1 MGGFL
6 RRRANSE
13 PMPPDG
19 YPDLPTERLPALS
32 LQRPRTRS
40 RRTLRPLR
48 RGGRLPSTVSN
59 ASWTS
64 TPPPR
69 TATGTAP
76 SSWRLRPGRTASWPP
91 PNGTSG
97 ASALTL
103 SAGRLPVAEQ
113 LELLFEVPPAAPGQ
127 PAADPVPRP
136 KTGESGRFGP
146 ISADRRE
153 KTAHDGAV
161 TAPQGTLG
169 PPPFRRC
176 ARWSASRSAT
186 SMTAGTTSEVAA
198 STRRP

>member
-1 MGGFL
+1 M
-6 RRRANSE
+6 
-13 PMPPDG
+13 
-19 YPDLPTERLPALS
+19 
-32 LQRPRTRS
+32 
-40 RRTLRPLR
+40 
-48 RGGRLPSTVSN
+48 
-59 ASWTS
+59 
-64 TPPPR
+64 
-69 TATGTAP
+69 
-76 SSWRLRPGRTASWPP
+76 
-91 PNGTSG
+91 
-97 ASALTL
+97 
-103 SAGRLPVAEQ
+103 AEQ

-127 PAADPVPRP
+127 PAAGPVPRP

-161 TAPQGTLG
+161 TAPQAQGGIGIPPESAGHLG